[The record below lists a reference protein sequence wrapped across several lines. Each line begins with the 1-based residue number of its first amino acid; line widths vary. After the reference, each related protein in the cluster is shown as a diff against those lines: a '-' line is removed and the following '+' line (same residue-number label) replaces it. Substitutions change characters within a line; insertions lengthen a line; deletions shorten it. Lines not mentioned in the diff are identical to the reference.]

1 MFRNY
6 LTIALRNL
14 IRHKLYSVINIAGL
28 GVGLT
33 CALFIILF
41 VRDELSYDTWV
52 PDSDNVYRVEQT
64 IHAPGRPPLALA
76 PTAFPMATAMHD
88 EIPEV
93 TGVTHI
99 GQEPMTL
106 TIGDRGFREV
116 VNVVDPNF
124 FQIIKLPL
132 LAGNP
137 AEVFRQPESIVIS
150 AAAAR
155 RYFGS
160 ADPIGRTITD
170 GKGHCGDNDTA
181 CRDTMVPLTV
191 TGVIHDLPH
200 NTQLSGDVFI
210 SNLSITDYNYLLLKD
225 NWFSQTEYAYVTLA
239 PHADPR
245 AVIAKMAPLLD
256 RALTPRLKKFGL
268 SVRGSQVYDVHL
280 TPFTQ
285 VHLTSDRWTFNQT
298 PPGSWTTLYGI
309 VAIGVLILLVA
320 CFNFMNL
327 ATARA
332 MLRAR
337 EIALRKT
344 LGARR
349 AQVILQFLGES
360 VLTALLALLL
370 ALMLAEM
377 LLPVFAGFLERPIGL
392 HYLADWPM
400 LLLIVIVAVV
410 AGLISGSY
418 PALILSGFR
427 PATILRTN
435 NSGQAGSGRLR
446 AILVVLQ
453 FAVSIGLGIAATV
466 VFSQIRFARN
476 IDLGFHRDNVLIVGH
491 AGRVFTDGRQSFV
504 QALRTNPGI
513 LDIALSSMVP
523 FETGQ
528 SLDAIKIPGQ
538 PDLIL
543 LNQMVVSPDFPDFYG
558 MPLLAGRKLSAT
570 RAQDEID
577 SIFSEDV
584 KPANAGHNILIN
596 EAAAARLG
604 FTPQQAV
611 GQTILYN
618 NSPVHI
624 VGVLG
629 DAKFSGAREP
639 VKATDYV
646 YDPKRMAEVS
656 LRLRPGT
663 IPQTLQFIDKSW
675 HAFAP
680 IATVNRHF
688 LDDSFDELYRDDE
701 RQGQMFGMFVGIAI
715 FIACLGL
722 FGLAA
727 FTVGRRTKEIGI
739 RKVFG
744 ARTRNVVLML
754 LGQFSIPVLIANLIA
769 WPLAGYYL
777 HGWLQSFAYRIS
789 LSPLYFLGAAAVA
802 LVIAWGTVLAHAVRV
817 ASARPV
823 GALRYE

>member
-1 MFRNY
+1 MLANY

-14 IRHKLYSVINIAGL
+14 LRHKLYSLINIAGL
-28 GVGLT
+28 TVGLT

-52 PDSDNVYRVEQT
+52 PDSANLYRVEMT
-64 IHAPGRPPLALA
+64 LNAPSRPPLAMAVIPL
-76 PTAFPMATAMHD
+76 PMPAAMHD

-93 TGVTHI
+93 TGMTRI

-106 TIGDRGFREV
+106 TIGDRQFRET
-116 VNVVDPNF
+116 VNTVDPNF

-132 LAGNP
+132 LTGTP
-137 AEVFRQPESIVIS
+137 AEVFRHPESIVIS

-155 RYFGS
+155 RFFGS

-170 GKGHCGDNDTA
+170 AKGNCADNDTP
-181 CRDTMVPLTV
+181 CRDTTVPLTV
-191 TGVIHDLPH
+191 TGVIRDLPH
-200 NTQLSGDVFI
+200 NSQLSGDVFI
-210 SNLSITDYNYLLLKD
+210 PNTSIADYNYQALKD
-225 NWFSQTEYAYVTLA
+225 SWFSEVEWGFVTLA
-239 PHADPR
+239 PGAAPHV
-245 AVIAKMAPLLD
+245 VIAKMAPLLD
-256 RALTPRLKKFGL
+256 RVLAGTIKKFGINMP
-268 SVRGSQVYDVHL
+268 GSQAYNVHL

-285 VHLTSDRWTFNQT
+285 VHLTSDRWSFNLT

-309 VAIGVLILLVA
+309 IAIGLLILLVA

-344 LGARR
+344 LGAKRP
-349 AQVILQFLGES
+349 QVILQFLGEA
-360 VLTALLALLL
+360 VLTALLALVL
-370 ALMLAEM
+370 ALALAEM
-377 LLPVFAGFLERPIGL
+377 LLPVFASFMDRPIGL
-392 HYLADWPM
+392 HYLADWPV
-400 LLLIVIVAVV
+400 LLLILAVAVV

-435 NSGQAGSGRLR
+435 SSGQAGSGRLR
-446 AILVVLQ
+446 SILVVLQ

-466 VFSQIRFARN
+466 VSSQIRFARN
-476 IDLGFHRDNVLIVGH
+476 IDLGFHRDNILIVGH
-491 AGRVFTDGRQSFV
+491 AGRVFTDGRESFV
-504 QALRTNPGI
+504 QALRTNPDI

-523 FETGQ
+523 FDIGQ
-528 SLDAIKIPGQ
+528 SLDNIKIPGQ
-538 PDLIL
+538 PDVIM
-543 LNQMVVSPDFPDFYG
+543 LNQIVISPDFPRLYG
-558 MPLLAGRKLSAT
+558 LRLVAGRELSAT
-570 RAQDEID
+570 RSQDEID
-577 SIFSEDV
+577 TTFTSDDH
-584 KPANAGHNILIN
+584 PTNAGHNILIN

-624 VGVLG
+624 AGVLS
-629 DAKFSGAREP
+629 DTKFSGAREP

-646 YDPKRMAEVS
+646 YDPKRSAQLS
-656 LRLRPGT
+656 LRLRPET

-675 HAFAP
+675 HDFAP
-680 IATVNRHF
+680 IAAVNHHF
-688 LDDSFDELYRDDE
+688 LDDSFDKLYREDE
-701 RQGQMFGMFVGIAI
+701 RQGDMFGMFVGIAI

-727 FTVGRRTKEIGI
+727 FTVGRRTKEIGL

-744 ARTRNVVLML
+744 ARIRDVVLML

-769 WPLAGYYL
+769 WPIAGYYL
-777 HGWLQSFAYRIS
+777 HGWLQGFAYRVS

-802 LVIAWGTVLAHAVRV
+802 LVIAWLTVLAHAVRV
-817 ASARPV
+817 ARARPV